1 MDKLTID
8 RIAQSHPKIREELK
22 LYYTECNNKL
32 PKGVRLRFAY
42 VYRSIAEQN
51 VLYNQRPK
59 VTNAK
64 GGQSIHNY
72 GLALDYVIMLD
83 KDNNGTFETIEW
95 DLKSPYHK
103 VVVDYFK
110 SKNYEWFANSLW
122 PGDGKGTNKEIF
134 KTYLT
139 KILLLNLPKD
149 SYLIIDNASFHKG
162 EEIENLIK
170 ESNIKLIYLPTYSP
184 DLNPIEKKWAQVK
197 YYYRKL
203 THYFEDKIQLLDL
216 VLTENKYARLI

>member
-8 RIAQSHPKIREELK
+8 RIAQAHPKIREELK
-22 LYYTECNNKL
+22 QYYIECNNKL

-72 GLALDYVIMLD
+72 GLAMDYVIMLD

-95 DLKSPYHK
+95 NLKSPYHK

-110 SKNYEWFANSLW
+110 SKGYEWGGDWKSFKDYPHFQKAFGHTWQSL
-122 PGDGKGTNKEIF
+122 K
-134 KTYLT
+134 
-139 KILLLNLPKD
+139 
-149 SYLIIDNASFHKG
+149 
-162 EEIENLIK
+162 
-170 ESNIKLIYLPTYSP
+170 
-184 DLNPIEKKWAQVK
+184 
-197 YYYRKL
+197 RKL
-203 THYFEDKIQLLDL
+203 DSGDSFKDVNGLTYPKI
-216 VLTENKYARLI
+216 

>member
-1 MDKLTID
+1 MDQLTID
-8 RIAQSHPKIREELK
+8 RIAQAHPKIREELK
-22 LYYTECNNKL
+22 QYYIECNNKL

-72 GLALDYVIMLD
+72 SLAFDYVIMLD

-110 SKNYEWFANSLW
+110 SKGYEWGGDWVSFKDYPHFQKAFGHTWQSL
-122 PGDGKGTNKEIF
+122 K
-134 KTYLT
+134 
-139 KILLLNLPKD
+139 
-149 SYLIIDNASFHKG
+149 
-162 EEIENLIK
+162 
-170 ESNIKLIYLPTYSP
+170 
-184 DLNPIEKKWAQVK
+184 
-197 YYYRKL
+197 RKL
-203 THYFEDKIQLLDL
+203 DTGDSFKDVNGLTYPKI
-216 VLTENKYARLI
+216 

>member
-1 MDKLTID
+1 M
-8 RIAQSHPKIREELK
+8 AK
-22 LYYTECNNKL
+22 LYGFSKIGQRIMAEKSGNR
-32 PKGVRLRFAY
+32 KGKRISVIAVRNHKHQLLHPFY
-42 VYRSIAEQN
+42 
-51 VLYNQRPK
+51 
-59 VTNAK
+59 
-64 GGQSIHNY
+64 
-72 GLALDYVIMLD
+72 
-83 KDNNGTFETIEW
+83 FEG
-95 DLKSPYHK
+95 S
-103 VVVDYFK
+103 
-110 SKNYEWFANSLW
+110 
-122 PGDGKGTNKEIF
+122 TNKEIF

-149 SYLIIDNASFHKG
+149 SYLIMDNASFHKG

>member
-1 MDKLTID
+1 MDQLTID
-8 RIAQSHPKIREELK
+8 RIAQAHPKIREELK
-22 LYYTECNNKL
+22 QHYIECNNKL

-72 GLALDYVIMLD
+72 GCAFDYVIMLD

-110 SKNYEWFANSLW
+110 SKGYEWGGDWKNFKDYPHFQKAFGHTWQSL
-122 PGDGKGTNKEIF
+122 K
-134 KTYLT
+134 
-139 KILLLNLPKD
+139 
-149 SYLIIDNASFHKG
+149 
-162 EEIENLIK
+162 
-170 ESNIKLIYLPTYSP
+170 
-184 DLNPIEKKWAQVK
+184 
-197 YYYRKL
+197 RKL
-203 THYFEDKIQLLDL
+203 DMGDSFKDING
-216 VLTENKYARLI
+216 LTYPRI

>member
-8 RIAQSHPKIREELK
+8 RIASAHPKIREELK
-22 LYYTECNNKL
+22 QYYIECNNKL

-72 GLALDYVIMLD
+72 SLAFDYVIMLD

-110 SKNYEWFANSLW
+110 SKGYEWGGSWRSFPDFPHFQKAFGHTWQSL
-122 PGDGKGTNKEIF
+122 K
-134 KTYLT
+134 
-139 KILLLNLPKD
+139 
-149 SYLIIDNASFHKG
+149 
-162 EEIENLIK
+162 
-170 ESNIKLIYLPTYSP
+170 
-184 DLNPIEKKWAQVK
+184 
-197 YYYRKL
+197 RKL
-203 THYFEDKIQLLDL
+203 DSGDSFKDINGLTYPKI
-216 VLTENKYARLI
+216 